1 MASAMA
7 RGSGL
12 FHTTRWSLIFAAA
25 GDASSGAAARADFC
39 RMYWYPVYAFI
50 RRRGYP
56 HEQAEDLAQGFFS
69 ILLEKNYL
77 GAADRERGRF
87 RSFLRSAVAHYVSH
101 ERDRE
106 RAAKRGGGVVHVS
119 VDADADADRYV
130 AEPEGGETPE
140 ELFDRRWALTILDAA
155 LAALRAD
162 YESRGKKQEFDVLY
176 PSLVG
181 DLDGVPRAELAAQL
195 GLSEGTLRVTLHR
208 FRRRFQAAL
217 RAAVAAT
224 VEDDA
229 AVDDEIRHLM
239 QAISS

>member
-1 MASAMA
+1 MGSEA

-25 GDASSGAAARADFC
+25 GDASSGADARADFC

-87 RSFLRSAVAHYVSH
+87 RSFLRSAVAHYLSH
-101 ERDRE
+101 ERERE
-106 RAAKRGGGVVHVS
+106 RAAKRGGGVRHVS
-119 VDADADADRYV
+119 VDAGADEERYV
-130 AEPEGGETPE
+130 AEVEGGETPE
-140 ELFDRRWALTILDAA
+140 KLFDRRWALTVLDAA
-155 LAALRAD
+155 LAALRAE
-162 YESRGKKQEFDVLY
+162 YEGRGKRREFDVLY

-181 DLDGVPRAELAAQL
+181 DLDGVPRAELAAEL
-195 GLSEGTLRVTLHR
+195 GMSEGALRVTLHR

-217 RAAVAAT
+217 RSVVAAT

-229 AVDDEIRHLM
+229 AIDDEIRHLM
-239 QAISS
+239 QSISS

>member
-1 MASAMA
+1 MGSAA

-25 GDASSGAAARADFC
+25 GDASSGAEARADFC

-87 RSFLRSAVAHYVSH
+87 RSFLRSAVAHYLSH
-101 ERDRE
+101 ERERE
-106 RAAKRGGGVVHVS
+106 RAAKRGGGVRHVS
-119 VDADADADRYV
+119 VDAGADEERYV
-130 AEPEGGETPE
+130 AELEGGETPE
-140 ELFDRRWALTILDAA
+140 ELFDRRWALTVLDAA
-155 LAALRAD
+155 LAALRAEYD
-162 YESRGKKQEFDVLY
+162 GRGKRREFDALY

-181 DLDGVPRAELAAQL
+181 DLDGVPRAELAAEL
-195 GLSEGTLRVTLHR
+195 GMSEGALRVTLHR

-217 RAAVAAT
+217 RSVVATT

-229 AVDDEIRHLM
+229 AIDDEIRQLM
-239 QAISS
+239 QSIAS

>member
-1 MASAMA
+1 MPPADA

-25 GDASSGAAARADFC
+25 GDASAAAGARADFC
-39 RMYWYPVYAFI
+39 RTYWYPVYAFI

-56 HEQAEDLAQGFFS
+56 HEQAEDLAQGFFA

-87 RSFLRSAVAHYVSH
+87 RSFLRSAVAHYLSH

-106 RAAKRGGGVVHVS
+106 RAAKRGGGVRHIS
-119 VDADADADRYV
+119 VDADADEERYI
-130 AEPEGGETPE
+130 AELEGGETPE
-140 ELFDRRWALTILDAA
+140 ALFDRRWALTVLDAA
-155 LAALRAD
+155 LAALRAE
-162 YESRGKKQEFDVLY
+162 YETRGKTRDFDVLY

-195 GLSEGTLRVTLHR
+195 GLSEGALRVTLHR

-217 RAAVAAT
+217 RSVVAST